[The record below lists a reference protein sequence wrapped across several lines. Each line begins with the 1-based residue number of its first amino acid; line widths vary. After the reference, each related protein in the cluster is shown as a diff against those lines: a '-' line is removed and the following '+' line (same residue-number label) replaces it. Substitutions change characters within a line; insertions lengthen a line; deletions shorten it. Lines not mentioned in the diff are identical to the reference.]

1 MEKKKGFKKPDNKI
15 KTTGEQIIKPET
27 SSAALSGGPFYQNH
41 IKNAI
46 PESTVE
52 QAKKAWEYYKQEPLV
67 SNAVNSWL
75 FFALGDEIKVRTENE
90 EVEKEAEELFKRLN
104 LNHFVK
110 DMILQLLVKG
120 DTMGFVNYNK
130 NGDNIDEA
138 RCINPTSIQLIH
150 DDYGN
155 LEKVIQ
161 HSNEISSMYDENT
174 IKLPMD
180 QFFHLKWNS
189 PQYETR
195 GCSMILPAFESI
207 ELLREYRKAER
218 AIAKRWTTPLQFIQV
233 GGVYGGKTVLPDQKL
248 IEELRDQMNSMDI
261 ESGMVVPFYVNASNY
276 GTQGEVL
283 NTETK
288 VKEIKEDILVALG
301 LSRSIVR
308 GDGPNFA
315 TANISMHKMIISL
328 KQIKQATKHVL
339 DWVFTKWKETQGY
352 TEEIHY
358 QFSDLDL
365 NNEADQKKLLIELYD
380 RGLLSKTTLQQKF
393 GFSKSIEEKRLETEK
408 AENENNSSKLSVKD
422 ILQMVSLGVI
432 TIEEARNR
440 LGFDSLNFS
449 DDEDSA
455 LNDVEKIYNKHPI
468 SKKKLN

>member
-1 MEKKKGFKKPDNKI
+1 MEKKKGFKKPDNKIKTTGEQIIKPDNKI

-161 HSNEISSMYDENT
+161 HSDEIS
-174 IKLPMD
+174 
-180 QFFHLKWNS
+180 
-189 PQYETR
+189 
-195 GCSMILPAFESI
+195 
-207 ELLREYRKAER
+207 
-218 AIAKRWTTPLQFIQV
+218 
-233 GGVYGGKTVLPDQKL
+233 KL
-248 IEELRDQMNSMDI
+248 I
-261 ESGMVVPFYVNASNY
+261 
-276 GTQGEVL
+276 
-283 NTETK
+283 
-288 VKEIKEDILVALG
+288 ILM
-301 LSRSIVR
+301 S
-308 GDGPNFA
+308 
-315 TANISMHKMIISL
+315 
-328 KQIKQATKHVL
+328 
-339 DWVFTKWKETQGY
+339 
-352 TEEIHY
+352 
-358 QFSDLDL
+358 
-365 NNEADQKKLLIELYD
+365 
-380 RGLLSKTTLQQKF
+380 
-393 GFSKSIEEKRLETEK
+393 
-408 AENENNSSKLSVKD
+408 
-422 ILQMVSLGVI
+422 
-432 TIEEARNR
+432 
-440 LGFDSLNFS
+440 
-449 DDEDSA
+449 
-455 LNDVEKIYNKHPI
+455 
-468 SKKKLN
+468 